1 MNYLKKQKN
10 DGDCLKEDKKKFL
23 KNKLILKAI

>member
-10 DGDCLKEDKKKFL
+10 DGDYLKEDKKKFL